1 MVENGKLSRN
11 RFALVIANDE
21 YEDESLSKL
30 IAPKFDAYA
39 LAEVLGDPGTC
50 NFTVQLVLNKKSHIV
65 NQYIE
70 AFFEDRKRDDLLL
83 LYFSG
88 HGIKDEDGRLYF
100 ATPNTKRKRLLST
113 AVSASFVNDLMRK
126 TRSRSQILLLDCCYS
141 GAFAKGMISKSSSA
155 IGTNKHFQ
163 GRGRVVLTASD
174 SMQYAFEEDKIVEI
188 GTSNSIFTS
197 AIVEGIRT
205 WEADSNNDNRISVHE
220 LYDYIEG
227 YVQERTPNQQPVM
240 WSFNTKGEMIIA
252 EREYTPELD
261 DEVIEMYEP
270 ISPDPM
276 RTRIKWKIWLN

>member
-113 AVSASFVNDLMRK
+113 AVSASFVNDLMHK
-126 TRSRSQILLLDCCYS
+126 TRSRSQILLLDCCYPQKCS
-141 GAFAKGMISKSSSA
+141 CF
-155 IGTNKHFQ
+155 H
-163 GRGRVVLTASD
+163 
-174 SMQYAFEEDKIVEI
+174 
-188 GTSNSIFTS
+188 
-197 AIVEGIRT
+197 
-205 WEADSNNDNRISVHE
+205 
-220 LYDYIEG
+220 
-227 YVQERTPNQQPVM
+227 
-240 WSFNTKGEMIIA
+240 
-252 EREYTPELD
+252 
-261 DEVIEMYEP
+261 
-270 ISPDPM
+270 
-276 RTRIKWKIWLN
+276 